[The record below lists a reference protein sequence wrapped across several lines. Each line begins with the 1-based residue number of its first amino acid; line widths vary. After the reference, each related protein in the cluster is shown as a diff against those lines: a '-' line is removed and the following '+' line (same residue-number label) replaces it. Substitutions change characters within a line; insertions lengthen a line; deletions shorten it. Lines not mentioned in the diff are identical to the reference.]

1 MKFSIC
7 QVTLNKITYI
17 PYRSIRGLRIKSSIE
32 DGLPFGFIEI
42 NDSDGLLLAQFNNL
56 QVGALV
62 DVVLLN
68 PETGEKGL
76 KFPPFYILQLEGDNS
91 ITPNI
96 FAGNFKIW
104 FGHPWFLYKDIKNHA
119 YKPGNNA
126 EIIKKILR
134 SEDRGIAFEVDNKNF
149 DVTDDASSRRF
160 KVGETDWDFIQ
171 NKIIPFTTSDLQPVH
186 FFCSDAGDFYLKSF
200 KNMYS
205 KNPKA
210 LILPADGSIT
220 EAASVEEANTIC
232 KNFNIKPNA
241 IFSVI
246 KADYTIGGHD
256 LTQNFYPSF
265 AFEDVRNNTQI
276 TGRKTIKNML
286 QKRSGGSFGNILP
299 VDKYF
304 MLKVAGTSTNV
315 LRNRQLDD
323 SLYFIYN
330 LGKKLD
336 TFFKLEVFTKFAG
349 DVLSIGDCAEI
360 FLEKVLIQGVWKKH
374 WMSGKWLVYE
384 LDHFTDPEKKSN
396 QLWTR
401 MILIRPTFV
410 GNDGTTT
417 LGLKELM
424 FETV

>member
-62 DVVLLN
+62 DIVLLN
-68 PETGEKGL
+68 PETGEEGL

-149 DVTDDASSRRF
+149 DVTDDTSSRRF

-171 NKIIPFTTSDLQPVH
+171 NKI
-186 FFCSDAGDFYLKSF
+186 GW
-200 KNMYS
+200 
-205 KNPKA
+205 
-210 LILPADGSIT
+210 
-220 EAASVEEANTIC
+220 
-232 KNFNIKPNA
+232 
-241 IFSVI
+241 
-246 KADYTIGGHD
+246 
-256 LTQNFYPSF
+256 TQ
-265 AFEDVRNNTQI
+265 
-276 TGRKTIKNML
+276 
-286 QKRSGGSFGNILP
+286 
-299 VDKYF
+299 
-304 MLKVAGTSTNV
+304 
-315 LRNRQLDD
+315 
-323 SLYFIYN
+323 
-330 LGKKLD
+330 
-336 TFFKLEVFTKFAG
+336 
-349 DVLSIGDCAEI
+349 
-360 FLEKVLIQGVWKKH
+360 
-374 WMSGKWLVYE
+374 KW
-384 LDHFTDPEKKSN
+384 
-396 QLWTR
+396 
-401 MILIRPTFV
+401 
-410 GNDGTTT
+410 
-417 LGLKELM
+417 
-424 FETV
+424 